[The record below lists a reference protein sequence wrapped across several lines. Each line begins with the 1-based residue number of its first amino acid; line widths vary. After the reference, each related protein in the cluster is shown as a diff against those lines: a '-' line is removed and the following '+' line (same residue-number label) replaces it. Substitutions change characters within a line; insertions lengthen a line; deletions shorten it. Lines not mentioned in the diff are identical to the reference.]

1 MSLGLFL
8 VLATSPVLGDRPLVT
23 LPSPLLPSG
32 HEQLVG
38 PDGLTYPTPIF
49 SLDHVGLDELCAH
62 DEVRLT
68 DWPLSSGASVD
79 LTLERLPVAASSTG
93 GQLFVDGLPSGRL
106 IGQGVSLWAGK
117 VEGQPD
123 SDVFLA
129 LSEAGSRGWVRT
141 GGERPHLSHLLA
153 EPHPVLGWDAAL
165 ARVVDEQALGFAPA
179 TVCETSS
186 LPDGGLL
193 PGRTPAP
200 NHGVDASGPE
210 AADAPGTSSLMVP
223 VLRELTVAVETDHQF
238 YSLFGNLGAAE
249 AYAVSLMGAVS
260 ARYREQFDTV
270 LTLPYLS
277 IYTTP
282 ADPWISQDLGLSSID
297 LLYEFQSAWY
307 AGMPVE
313 ASLGHFLSGA
323 GLGGGVAWLDTL
335 CVPEFRYGVSG
346 NLGGNLPLP
355 VAQGPLNW
363 DFVVVAHEIG
373 HNLSTLH
380 THDYCPPIDECA
392 PSGYFGAC
400 QTQEVCITN
409 GTVMSYC
416 HLCSGGLANI
426 TTYFHPTVVQTIQ
439 NRVDD
444 SCLPPFEGL
453 FLEGLGGAIAGSKG
467 EPVITPTFDP
477 VNDDLGLDF
486 AKAPSPSSA
495 VLVFGTSQA
504 SLPFLGGILIPTPH
518 ALVPFPTSAAT
529 GSLPP
534 VSFAGIAIPAGVR
547 FYVQA
552 WFADA
557 ITPFGFSASAGVEL
571 ELVIPDPPAALT
583 WFQHP
588 TNGREYALAPAGTW
602 FKGEATAQHH
612 GGHLASLTSPAVEA
626 WLKTT
631 FVDSGLLSRG
641 AYIGFTDQ
649 GSEGNFSWIAG
660 DPASHTNWAS
670 GEPNDYNGF
679 EDYAEWN
686 GGPWNDI
693 DGYTPRQALIQR

>member
-23 LPSPLLPSG
+23 LPSPLVPSG
-32 HEQLVG
+32 HEQLTG

-49 SLDHVGLDELCAH
+49 SLDPEGLDELSHHEA
-62 DEVRLT
+62 VRLAG
-68 DWPLSSGASVD
+68 WPLPGGGSVD

-106 IGQGVSLWAGK
+106 IGQDTSLWSGRI
-117 VEGQPD
+117 EGQPG

-129 LSEAGSRGWVRT
+129 LGAAGSRGWVRT

-165 ARVVDEQALGFAPA
+165 ARVVDEAALGFAPA
-179 TVCETSS
+179 TACETAA

-193 PGRTPAP
+193 PGRVPGP
-200 NHGVDASGPE
+200 NHRANIATPE
-210 AADAPGTSSLMVP
+210 LGDAPPKLGLMVP
-223 VLRELTVAVETDHQF
+223 VMRELTVAVETDYQF
-238 YSLFGNLGAAE
+238 FSLFGNLGAAE

-282 ADPWISQDLGLSSID
+282 TDPWISQDLGLSSVD

-307 AGMPVE
+307 AGMPVD

-335 CVPEFRYGVSG
+335 CVPEYRFGVSG
-346 NLGGNLPLP
+346 NLGANLPLP
-355 VAQGPLNW
+355 VTQGPLNW

-400 QTQEVCITN
+400 QTKEVCITN

-416 HLCSGGLANI
+416 HLCSGGLANV
-426 TTYFHPTVVQTIQ
+426 TTYFHPTVVQTIKA
-439 NRVDD
+439 RVAD

-453 FLEGLGGAIAGSKG
+453 FLKGLGGAIAGSKG
-467 EPVITPTFDP
+467 EPKITPTFAALT
-477 VNDDLGLDF
+477 DDLGLDF

-504 SLPFLGGILIPTPH
+504 NLPLLGGILVPTPQ
-518 ALVPFPTSAAT
+518 ALVPFPTSAST

-534 VSFAGIAIPAGVR
+534 LSFAGIAIPAGVK

-552 WFADA
+552 WFADVV
-557 ITPFGFSASAGVEL
+557 TPFGFSASAGVEL
-571 ELVIPDPPAALT
+571 ELVIPDPPKALT
-583 WFQHP
+583 WFPHP
-588 TNGREYALAPAGTW
+588 TNGREYALAPSASW
-602 FKGEATAQHH
+602 FKGEATAQQH

-631 FVDSGLLSRG
+631 FVDSGLLSG
-641 AYIGFTDQ
+641 SAYIGFNDQ
-649 GSEGNFSWIAG
+649 ASEGSFSWISG
-660 DPASHTNWAS
+660 DPASYTNWAS
-670 GEPNDYNGF
+670 GEPNDFNGY
-679 EDYAEWN
+679 EDYAAWN

-693 DGYTPRQALIQR
+693 DGYVARPALIQR